1 MSRKSLTKRV
11 NAYLYHS
18 GNAKASKAQ
27 NKIARGGM
35 WTS

>member
-11 NAYLYHS
+11 NEYLYHS